1 MWFCTGG
8 DSIEKLDD
16 AKASHAVML
25 FFRERYAAL
34 IMKPWVEVIT
44 RKKNIKKLFL
54 VSECSA

>member
-1 MWFCTGG
+1 
-8 DSIEKLDD
+8 
-16 AKASHAVML
+16 ML